1 MSDTPVCDE
10 NMHVTEQDYEV
21 VPLCVARA
29 LERELNK
36 LKAEKKMQTIPS
48 NLNAEELL
56 RWYDS
61 TWNKLTNSEMEQRLA
76 GALKKALDE
85 LDECNARENDLEARE
100 FRLDDRESKLDE
112 REDEL
117 DERE

>member
-1 MSDTPVCDE
+1 
-10 NMHVTEQDYEV
+10 
-21 VPLCVARA
+21 
-29 LERELNK
+29 
-36 LKAEKKMQTIPS
+36 MQTIPS

-76 GALKKALDE
+76 DALKEALDE
-85 LDECNARENDLEARE
+85 IDASNEQDKREEKLDKREEA
-100 FRLDDRESKLDE
+100 LDDRESELDA
-112 REDEL
+112 RETEL